1 LIPEGT
7 KSDIIIRV
15 RSGQSIR
22 QVAQYLGI
30 PLSTT
35 YHHGRSFC
43 NHQSRIELNKLGQ
56 GQLGYLLGMFV
67 GDGSLIRDKPRG
79 EFLVKIALDRRR
91 DLDIIQFVA
100 LMFEKA
106 GKKVNFRTERGMIL
120 IRVWSK
126 IFYEI
131 IKDYVQF
138 ERNHLS
144 HHHTKIL
151 LRTQRWTREF
161 ALGFIGGLIDS
172 DGHVVSNRK
181 GGHYGALVT
190 TSSCSLKRQL
200 CSLCNALGINVTS
213 RVQPRDPF
221 QGKPLHSMYIRSPDL
236 HALCW
241 TLLSVKHSRFHGGP
255 GRT

>member
-1 LIPEGT
+1 ML
-7 KSDIIIRV
+7 R
-15 RSGQSIR
+15 
-22 QVAQYLGI
+22 
-30 PLSTT
+30 
-35 YHHGRSFC
+35 
-43 NHQSRIELNKLGQ
+43 Q

-79 EFLVKIALDRRR
+79 EFLVKIALNRRR
-91 DLDIIQFVA
+91 DLDIVQFVT

-106 GKKVNFRTERGMIL
+106 GKKVNFLTERGMII

-126 IFYEI
+126 IFYEFI
-131 IKDYVQF
+131 EDYVKL

-172 DGHVVSNRK
+172 DGHVVSNWK
-181 GGHYGALVT
+181 GGHYGAVVT
-190 TSSCSLKRQL
+190 TSSSSLKRQL
-200 CSLCNALGINVTS
+200 CSLCDALGINVTS
-213 RVQPRDPF
+213 HVQARDPF
-221 QGKPLHSMYIRSPDL
+221 QGKSLYSVYIRSPDL
-236 HALCW
+236 HALCG

-255 GRT
+255 GRI